1 MGLFDFLLD
10 DRARVRVRAAK
21 TLPDGTAAKKHGR
34 WREIAHGHKRS
45 PRMKVPLKLNSID
58 QEHLQE
64 LYDAAGIARD
74 ELPYTPAY
82 EAIVQGFQD
91 RTFKNAD
98 AEQIYGAMLKYVRSS
113 SNSATAAPDDVVSE
127 DQLKQLRAVLSRHAV
142 GGKIL
147 PYSDEFAIARA
158 EFLKITQKELTDADF
173 WRMVLRSQGNRR
185 KPASAKRAKVAAA
198 ATPADEE
205 DDGE

>member
-1 MGLFDFLLD
+1 
-10 DRARVRVRAAK
+10 
-21 TLPDGTAAKKHGR
+21 
-34 WREIAHGHKRS
+34 
-45 PRMKVPLKLNSID
+45 MKVPLKLNSID

-113 SNSATAAPDDVVSE
+113 SNAATAAPEDAVSE
-127 DQLKQLRAVLSRHAV
+127 EQLKQLKSVVSKHAI

-147 PYSDEFAIARA
+147 PYSDEFIAARA
-158 EFLKITQKELTDADF
+158 EFLKLTGKELSEQDF
-173 WRMVLRSQGNRR
+173 WRSILRSQGNRR
-185 KPASAKRAKVAAA
+185 RPPKRAKVA
-198 ATPADEE
+198 TPAAEDE